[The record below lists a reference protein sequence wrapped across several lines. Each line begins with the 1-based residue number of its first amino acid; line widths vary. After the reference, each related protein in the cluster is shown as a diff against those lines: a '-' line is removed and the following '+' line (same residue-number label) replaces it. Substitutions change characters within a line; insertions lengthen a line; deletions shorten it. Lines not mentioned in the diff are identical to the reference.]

1 MHIQVRKKRPF
12 IDKKKAIT
20 FRLVNRSQ
28 QDPLIADEKAP
39 QHVLVPVSSSKPGP
53 STSKSQEETVPPEK
67 RRKEQQKFGIF
78 FDDDYDYLQHLRE
91 PGRDQVFWEE
101 VPHKHADEKS
111 KAKLQLPSSVFASEF
126 EENEGMLN
134 KAVRFSLIT
143 PKHGFIESFLG
154 ST

>member
-1 MHIQVRKKRPF
+1 MRKKRPF

-28 QDPLIADEKAP
+28 QDPLIADDKAP
-39 QHVLVPVSSSKPGP
+39 QHVLVPVPSSKPGP
-53 STSKSQEETVPPEK
+53 STSKSPDEQLPPEK
-67 RRKEQQKFGIF
+67 RRKEQQQFGIF
-78 FDDDYDYLQHLRE
+78 YDDDYNYLQHLRE
-91 PGRDQVFWEE
+91 PGRDQEVFWEE

-134 KAVRFSLIT
+134 KAVSSSPNATRLFELIDV
-143 PKHGFIESFLG
+143 F
-154 ST
+154 